1 MDFGIYKPQDSFI
14 PIYITF
20 TYDKWKTLKIP
31 INPDVLKKVIP
42 SSSETVNIVGLGEV
56 SVPQTPKLAEMTI
69 DSFFWLE
76 SSTLIPPALYV
87 NWLEEWQKSKKP
99 AFMVVTRFNFSMW
112 VTCENFEHWI
122 NAGEEEDVYYTLS
135 LKEYKHYGAKK
146 IKGNV
151 NSKLVNKIN
160 TAMKAVGKYAGYA
173 ICVDIPRLARTSNKE
188 TIYNPYTVKN
198 GDTLSS
204 ISKKITG
211 DTKNWN
217 DLYIQNKET
226 IADSILSDGLIVGTK
241 LTLPDSWV
249 SNSSYNIVTLEGGN
263 V

>member
-1 MDFGIYKPQDSFI
+1 MELFKQDSVI
-14 PIYITF
+14 PIYITL
-20 TYDKWKTLKIP
+20 TYNKWNTLKFP

-42 SSSETVNIVGLGEV
+42 SSSESVNIVGLGEV

-69 DSFFWLE
+69 NSFFWQEL
-76 SSTLIPPALYV
+76 STLVPPALYV

-122 NAGEEEDVYYTLS
+122 NAGEEEDIYYTLS
-135 LKEYKHYGAKK
+135 LKEYKHYGAKR
-146 IKGNV
+146 IKGNS
-151 NSKLVNKIN
+151 NSKLIN
-160 TAMKAVGKYAGYA
+160 TINTVMKAVGKYAGYA
-173 ICVDIPRLARTSNKE
+173 VCVDIPKSSRTQNKE
-188 TIYNPYTVKN
+188 VVYNPYTVME

-211 DTKNWN
+211 DTNNWN
-217 DLYIQNKET
+217 DLYIQNKE
-226 IADSILSDGLIVGTK
+226 ILGDMVLSDGLIVGSK
-241 LTLPDSWV
+241 LTLPDSWI
-249 SNSSYNIVTLEGGN
+249 SNTSYNIITLEGSN

>member
-1 MDFGIYKPQDSFI
+1 MELYKQDSFV

-20 TYDKWKTLKIP
+20 TYDKWKTLKVP
-31 INPDVLKKVIP
+31 INPEVLKKVIP
-42 SSSETVNIVGLGEV
+42 SSSKTVNIVGLGEV

-69 DSFFWLE
+69 DSFFWQEL
-76 SSTLIPPALYV
+76 STLVPPALYV
-87 NWLEEWQKSKKP
+87 NWLEEWQKSEKP

-135 LKEYKHYGAKK
+135 LKEYRHYGAKK
-146 IKGNV
+146 IKGNT
-151 NSKLVNKIN
+151 NSKLVNTIN
-160 TAMKAVGKYAGYA
+160 TVMNAVGKYAGYA
-173 ICVDIPRLARTSNKE
+173 VCVDIPRPSRTSNKE
-188 TIYNPYTVKN
+188 SIYNPYTVRN

-211 DTKNWN
+211 KTENWN
-217 DLYIQNKET
+217 DLYVQNKESLGET
-226 IADSILSDGLIVGTK
+226 ILSDGLIAGTK

-249 SNSSYNIVTLEGGN
+249 NNSSYNIVTLEGNN